1 MFRYLQITTF
11 CTNNIGTIDTV
22 SGLLHRI
29 FHILAIHAFLFHD
42 WEEGGAGE
50 GLALFIEVLEH
61 RVSRPFTSNFSK
73 GMLAFICSVHLCIEF
88 ICIFIF
94 AEMNMNGPVIVVA
107 ANC

>member
-29 FHILAIHAFLFHD
+29 LHILAIHAFLFHD

-73 GMLAFICSVHLCIEF
+73 GMLAFICSSLH
-88 ICIFIF
+88 
-94 AEMNMNGPVIVVA
+94 
-107 ANC
+107 